1 MSVRNALL
9 FNSQH
14 TTLFIKC

>member
-14 TTLFIKC
+14 TTLFI